1 MRRSAEHSGS
11 LPPEFASLFPAAVL
25 ALEEAVH
32 ALLASGW
39 DEPLRR
45 HAHEMAAAL
54 AAGAK
59 DAGWK
64 ETARVLGAIH
74 SLLALPFGEV
84 LSLREE
90 LRDKLIELLDLLRED
105 PLAESA

>member
-1 MRRSAEHSGS
+1 MGRSAENSGS
-11 LPPEFASLFPAAVL
+11 LPSDFASLFPVAAA
-25 ALEEAVH
+25 ALEGAVH
-32 ALLASGW
+32 ELLASGW
-39 DEPLRR
+39 DEPLRK
-45 HAHEMAAAL
+45 HAHEMAAAM

-64 ETARVLGAIH
+64 ETAGVLGAVNSI
-74 SLLALPFGEV
+74 LALPLGEV
-84 LSLREE
+84 LSVREE

>member
-1 MRRSAEHSGS
+1 MGRSAKKSGS
-11 LPPEFASLFPAAVL
+11 LPPDFASLFPAAAL
-25 ALEEAVH
+25 ALEGAVH

-39 DEPLRR
+39 DEALRR
-45 HAHEMAAAL
+45 RAHEMAAAM

-64 ETARVLGAIH
+64 ETAGVLGAVH
-74 SLLALPFGEV
+74 SLLELPLGEV
-84 LSLREE
+84 LSVREE
-90 LRDKLIELLDLLRED
+90 LRDKLIELLDLVRED

>member
-1 MRRSAEHSGS
+1 MGRSAEDSGS
-11 LPPEFASLFPAAVL
+11 LPSDFVSLFPVAAA
-25 ALEEAVH
+25 ALEGAVH
-32 ALLASGW
+32 SLLASGW

-45 HAHEMAAAL
+45 HAQEMAAAM

-64 ETARVLGAIH
+64 ETAGVLGAVH
-74 SLLALPFGEV
+74 SLLALPLGEV
-84 LSLREE
+84 LSVREE
-90 LRDKLIELLDLLRED
+90 LRDKLLELLDLLRED